1 MSRWPDDARER
12 LEAAAFELFAT
23 QGYDETTVAQIA
35 ERAGLNRATFFR
47 QFADKREVVFGGEDR
62 VSETLTDGIRLAA
75 PGSSVMER
83 LQSAFVNADAVL
95 TPEQRLKS
103 AQRVAA
109 LATSVEVQ
117 ERGLLKRS
125 RMSASVCQ
133 AFLAAGFDD
142 FDARLGA
149 EIGML
154 TFSMAMERWLRAGS
168 TGTRFSKIAIETL
181 RELEKRVP
189 MLRDEVRAAL

>member
-12 LEAAAFELFAT
+12 LEAAAFELFAQ
-23 QGYDETTVAQIA
+23 QGYDATTVTQIA

-62 VSETLTDGIRLAA
+62 VSDVLVGGIRLAEPNA
-75 PGSSVMER
+75 SLIER
-83 LQSAFVNADAVL
+83 LQSAFINADTML
-95 TPEQRLKS
+95 TPDQRIKS

-109 LATSVEVQ
+109 LASSVEVQ

-125 RMSASVCQ
+125 RMSA
-133 AFLAAGFDD
+133 AFARAFSDEGFDV
-142 FDARLGA
+142 FDSRLGA

-154 TFSMAMERWLRAGS
+154 TFSIAMERWLRADTNKS
-168 TGTRFSKIAIETL
+168 PFSKVALRALNEIAS
-181 RELEKRVP
+181 
-189 MLRDEVRAAL
+189 RASRLGSEAHESV

>member
-12 LEAAAFELFAT
+12 LESAAFELFAT

-47 QFADKREVVFGGEDR
+47 HFADKREVVFGGEDL

-75 PGSSVMER
+75 PGSSVIAR
-83 LQSAFVNADAVL
+83 LESAFINADSVL
-95 TPEQRLKS
+95 TAEQRVKS
-103 AQRVAA
+103 TQRVAA

-125 RMSASVCQ
+125 RMNASLRQ
-133 AFLAAGFDD
+133 AFVAAGFDD
-142 FDARLGA
+142 VDARLGA

-154 TFSMAMERWLRAGS
+154 TFSLTMERWLRDDSHHRG
-168 TGTRFSKIAIETL
+168 FSEIAVATL
-181 RELEKRVP
+181 RELEERVP
-189 MLRDEVRAAL
+189 MLRDSRAAP

>member
-12 LEAAAFELFAT
+12 LEAAAFELFAL
-23 QGYDETTVAQIA
+23 QGYDATTVMQIA

-62 VSETLTDGIRLAA
+62 VSDALTEGIRLAA
-75 PGSSVMER
+75 PESSIMER
-83 LQSAFVNADAVL
+83 LQSAFVNADEML

-103 AQRVAA
+103 RQRVAA
-109 LATSVEVQ
+109 LASSVEVQ

-125 RMSASVCQ
+125 RMTASVAQ
-133 AFLAAGFDD
+133 AFLDAGFDD

-154 TFSMAMERWLRAGS
+154 TFSIAMERWLSAD
-168 TGTRFSKIAIETL
+168 TRPFSDVAIASL
-181 RELEKRVP
+181 REVASRASRLSS
-189 MLRDEVRAAL
+189 EVREAT